1 MCSFK
6 HIAYL
11 FSLFLALNWVQVRA
25 QYEENF
31 RGPLSLGIAYGSGSQ
46 QTFPFNSAN
55 YNYEYKS
62 FRILFNYRVLE
73 FANWKLEMTVEP
85 SLYSA
90 QHQLLNENY
99 VQPKHGSN
107 YLELRESLVMEKT
120 ITEYALDLGI
130 LLRHQT
136 FKNVSL
142 FIQGSVGPMISDHYT
157 ERLAKGFAFSD
168 IIALGCSPKVG
179 SLQLSF
185 RTGFRHVSNLNFKSP
200 NSGYNAVMTEL
211 AITYNFQKNND
222 KKPEQASPY
231 ILAGYPKK

>member
-1 MCSFK
+1 MSSFK

-11 FSLFLALNWVQVRA
+11 FFLALVIYSVQGRA
-25 QYEENF
+25 QQEENF

-73 FANWKLEMTVEP
+73 FANWKLEITVEP
-85 SLYSA
+85 GLYSA
-90 QHQLLNENY
+90 QHQLLNEYY

-136 FKNVSL
+136 FRNVSL
-142 FIQGSVGPMISDHYT
+142 FIQGSVGPMISNRYT

-168 IIALGCSPKVG
+168 IIALGCSTNLG
-179 SLQLSF
+179 SFQLSF
-185 RTGFRHVSNLNFKSP
+185 RTGLRHVSNFNFQLP
-200 NSGYNAVMTEL
+200 NAGYNAVLMEIG
-211 AITYNFQKNND
+211 ATYNLQR
-222 KKPEQASPY
+222 
-231 ILAGYPKK
+231 